1 MSKGNGRA
9 YIKYKSPLS
18 RFSKGVATRLSGRQ
32 LVEEP
37 PQPVPTDDA
46 PVRMHKKLAG
56 CKE

>member
-9 YIKYKSPLS
+9 CIKYKTPLS
-18 RFSKGVATRLSGRQ
+18 RFSKGAATRLSGRR

-46 PVRMHKKLAG
+46 PLRMHQKLARQ
-56 CKE
+56 K